1 MIFIGER
8 INTGFKEVK
17 AAVLNKDADV
27 IKQLAI
33 KQTKAG
39 ATYLD
44 VNLGAVS
51 NKTEDLLWMIEA
63 VQSASDLPI
72 SIDTNKPSMLRE
84 AVAICKK
91 PPLINSTTA
100 VEEKMKDMF
109 PIAAE
114 FGASI
119 IGLVMDETGSPKSA
133 DKRMENA
140 GKLMEK
146 AMEFGLS
153 AEQLFLDPIV
163 MPLKYMQD
171 QAKEILAAAG
181 QFKLFSD
188 PPPHVVCGLSN
199 ISNGTTQ
206 KKLINRTFAVMMVGS
221 GMDAVI
227 LDVNDEELVNA
238 LLTAEL
244 VMNKQIYADSYID
257 AFRK

>member
-17 AAVLNKDADV
+17 AAVLNRDADV
-27 IKQLAI
+27 LKQLAV

-51 NKTEDLLWMIEA
+51 NKTEDLLWMIET
-63 VQSASDLPI
+63 VQSATDLPI

-153 AEQLFLDPIV
+153 PDQLFLDPIV
-163 MPLKYMQD
+163 MPLKYMQE

-199 ISNGTTQ
+199 ISNATTQ

-227 LDVNDEELVNA
+227 LDVGDEELVNA

-244 VMNKQIYADSYID
+244 VMNKQIYADSYIE